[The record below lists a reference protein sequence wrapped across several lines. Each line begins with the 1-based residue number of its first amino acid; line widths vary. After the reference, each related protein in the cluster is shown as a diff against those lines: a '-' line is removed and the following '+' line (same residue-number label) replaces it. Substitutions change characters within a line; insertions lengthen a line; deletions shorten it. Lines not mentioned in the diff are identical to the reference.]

1 MWDGFRLWVYH
12 GLPVYPFDP
21 RLGWRDKHRGNFHF
35 EWQTH
40 NFPVTFSL
48 PQTSTSL
55 MTVVWNVFELDK
67 SPVTCLM
74 RRFSRIHLQLM
85 LALYHSRTHE
95 LTWAFP
101 VPISTCLKWSWK
113 DKNPGNQHRIDH
125 SYVFLYL
132 IVLRC
137 LKDYLTALFWGST
150 LQSYN
155 MYMMI
160 LIECLNIG
168 YPEIHH
174 LIFICAGIPWYPT
187 CFWLVS

>member
-1 MWDGFRLWVYH
+1 MASHVRWFSVV

-21 RLGWRDKHRGNFHF
+21 RLGWRDKNKGNFHF
-35 EWQTH
+35 ERQKH
-40 NFPVTFSL
+40 NFSCNIF
-48 PQTSTSL
+48 STSSKR
-55 MTVVWNVFELDK
+55 NVFELDK
-67 SPVTCLM
+67 SPVTCVM

-101 VPISTCLKWSWK
+101 VPISTFLKWSWK
-113 DKNPGNQHRIDH
+113 DKNQGNQHRIDH

-150 LQSYN
+150 IQY
-155 MYMMI
+155 YI
-160 LIECLNIG
+160 YIYI
-168 YPEIHH
+168 
-174 LIFICAGIPWYPT
+174 ICI
-187 CFWLVS
+187 